1 MTEEVTGERQSAD
14 AGADSERARRGASFP
29 TMDLASV
36 VEVIH
41 TVGGH
46 GAEFSLSAFAQY
58 CGHSTAN
65 SGPFRTKF
73 AAFRDWSLVRKNKEG
88 RVVLTDLGQDVA
100 RSAEPLAD
108 RALLSRVFDAC
119 ATFKTFYDNQAKGV
133 PIKTEMLGRAAT
145 FDLKV
150 AAKSQD
156 RFVKTLVDSA
166 VTVGLASMDA
176 DGKTVTFA
184 AAVPVGVE
192 TVQPEPEATPAAPSG
207 PAPSATP
214 ARQATPAPHPAAA
227 VPVAAAAPVA
237 TSAAP
242 VLLRQVWPTAT
253 GEVVLAIHARE
264 PLPAAAFGLV
274 GKVVQAAEELAKS
287 IGLPIVEE
295 PAEPEDDDAA

>member
-1 MTEEVTGERQSAD
+1 MTEEATEDRQPAD

-41 TVGGH
+41 KVGGH

-73 AAFRDWSLVRKNKEG
+73 AAFRDWSLVTKNKEG

-100 RSAEPLAD
+100 RSPEPLAD

-133 PIKTEMLGRAAT
+133 PIKAEMLGRAAT

-166 VTVGLASMDA
+166 VTVGLASVDA
-176 DGKTVTFA
+176 DGKTVTFDA
-184 AAVPVGVE
+184 AGAVGVE
-192 TVQPEPEATPAAPSG
+192 PVQPEPEASSVA
-207 PAPSATP
+207 PAPDATP
-214 ARQATPAPHPAAA
+214 ARQVDAAPNPAAVA
-227 VPVAAAAPVA
+227 PVAAAAPVA
-237 TSAAP
+237 SSAAP
-242 VLLRQVWPTAT
+242 LLLRQVWPTAT
-253 GEVVLAIHARE
+253 GEVVLAIHSND

-287 IGLPIVEE
+287 IGLPAAA